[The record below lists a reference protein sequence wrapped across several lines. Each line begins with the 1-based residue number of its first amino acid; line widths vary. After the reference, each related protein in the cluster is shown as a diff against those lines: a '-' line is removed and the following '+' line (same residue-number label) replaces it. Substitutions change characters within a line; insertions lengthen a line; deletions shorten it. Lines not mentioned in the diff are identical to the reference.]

1 MVPRTAMPAFDFDTP
16 IDRSAT
22 SSSKWNRYAGRD
34 VIPLWV
40 ADMDFRCAPPIV
52 EALRQRVD
60 HGIFGYTD
68 PPAELAPAIVHA
80 LERDHGWRIEP
91 DWIVWM
97 PSLVVGLNVVSRA
110 FAEEGD
116 DLLTAVPIY
125 PPFLSA
131 PQNAGRNAVRVMLRE
146 VDDPS
151 PRPSPPRGEGEV
163 RRWEWDWE
171 ALEQAASTRTKVL
184 LLCSPHNPT
193 GRVWTRAELEQL
205 AAFAQRQNL
214 IVVSDEIH
222 CGLVLDQEKRHIP
235 FATLSD
241 DAAART
247 VTLMSASKT
256 FNTPTLGCAF
266 AIAANPELRARLR
279 RTMAG
284 IVHHVGGLGYVATL
298 AAFRDGREW
307 QLALLD
313 YLRGNRDLVE
323 RELAT
328 MPGLR
333 TWHVEATYLA
343 WIDARGLGV
352 PNAFKFFEDSGVGLY
367 EGALFGTPGYL
378 RLNFACPRALLT
390 EALRRM
396 RLAVQSPSP

>member
-1 MVPRTAMPAFDFDTP
+1 MPAFDFDTP

-68 PPAELAPAIVHA
+68 TPAELAPAIVHA
-80 LERDHGWRIEP
+80 LERDHGWRIES

-131 PQNAGRNAVRVMLRE
+131 PQNAGRNAVRVMLR
-146 VDDPS
+146 
-151 PRPSPPRGEGEV
+151 RGEGEL
-163 RRWEWDWE
+163 RWAWDFD
-171 ALEQAASTRTKVL
+171 ALEAAIGPRTRAL
-184 LLCSPHNPT
+184 MLCSPHNPT

-222 CGLVLDQEKRHIP
+222 CGLVLDQDKRHIP

-352 PNAFKFFEDSGVGLY
+352 PNAVRFFEDSGVGLY

-396 RLAVQSPSP
+396 RLAVQSPSPSP